1 MQFDRLR
8 RRDFI
13 SLLGGAATAAWPRL
27 LRAQPMPG
35 KIGYLHPVTIS
46 PSHATFSVLRKEWQR
61 LGYVEGE
68 TLLARSSEN
77 DPQQLPGLVR
87 ELTRLGVGVLIVV
100 GADVVRAAARTTK
113 TTPIVAIDMETDP
126 VRTGLISSYARPGG
140 NVTGLFLD
148 MPVLATKWLELMRE
162 MVPSLDRIVFLW
174 QPSTGRSQVDAALG
188 AAKTLHIE
196 ATVLEIDVSDDFA
209 AKLSNLAG
217 PNPNR
222 IGLIQL
228 TFPGITTVAARF
240 AAAAEK
246 VRLPTISFLRA
257 ATKLGLLMSY
267 GPSQEEYFPRAVH
280 IADRILRGDKVADV
294 PIERPSKFEFVVNLR
309 TAKVLGL
316 EVPPMLLAL
325 ADEVIE

>member
-1 MQFDRLR
+1 MR

-13 SLLGGAATAAWPRL
+13 TLLGGTAVAAWPGL
-27 LRAQPMPG
+27 LPAQPITG

-46 PSHATFSVLRKEWQR
+46 PSHVTFSVLRKEWQR
-61 LGYVEGE
+61 LGYIEGK
-68 TLLARSSEN
+68 TVLARSGES
-77 DPQQLPGLVR
+77 DPQRLPGLVR
-87 ELTRLGVGVLIVV
+87 DLTGLGVGVLIVV
-100 GADVVRAAARTTK
+100 GADAVRAAAQATK

-126 VRTGLISSYARPGG
+126 VQTGLISGYAKPGG

-148 MPVLATKWLELMRE
+148 MPFLATKWLELMRE
-162 MVPSLDRIVFLW
+162 MVPSLDRIVFAW
-174 QPSTGRSQVDAALG
+174 QPSTGRSQLDAALD
-188 AAKTLHIE
+188 AARTLNIE
-196 ATVLEIDVSDDFA
+196 AAVLEIDIADDFA
-209 AKLSNLAG
+209 ARFSSLPGSNS
-217 PNPNR
+217 NR
-222 IGLIQL
+222 TGVIQL

-240 AAAAEK
+240 AAAAERY
-246 VRLPTISFLRA
+246 RLPTISFLRA
-257 ATKLGLLMSY
+257 PTKLGLLMSY

-309 TAKVLGL
+309 TAKALGL

>member
-13 SLLGGAATAAWPRL
+13 SLVCGAAAAAWPRL

-35 KIGYLHPVTIS
+35 KIGYLHPVTIN
-46 PSHATFSVLRKEWQR
+46 PSHITFSVLRKEWQR

-68 TLLARSSEN
+68 TLLARSSEG
-77 DPQQLPGLVR
+77 DPRQLPGLVR
-87 ELTRLGVGVLIVV
+87 ELTSLGVGVLIVV
-100 GADVVRAAARTTK
+100 GAEAVRAAARATK

-148 MPVLATKWLELMRE
+148 MPLLATKWLELMRE
-162 MVPSLDRIVFLW
+162 MVPSLDRIVLAW
-174 QPSTGRSQVDAALG
+174 EPSTGRSQVDAALG

-196 ATVLEIDVSDDFA
+196 ATVLEIDVSDDFV
-209 AKLSNLAG
+209 AKLSSIAD

-222 IGLIQL
+222 IGVIQL
-228 TFPGITTVAARF
+228 TFPGITTVAAHF
-240 AAAAEK
+240 AAAAERY
-246 VRLPTISFLRA
+246 RLPTISFLRA

-267 GPSQEEYFPRAVH
+267 GPSQEEYFPRAVN
-280 IADRILRGDKVADV
+280 IADRILRGDNVADV
-294 PIERPSKFEFVVNLR
+294 PIERPSKFEFVVNLK

-316 EVPPMLLAL
+316 EVPATLLAL